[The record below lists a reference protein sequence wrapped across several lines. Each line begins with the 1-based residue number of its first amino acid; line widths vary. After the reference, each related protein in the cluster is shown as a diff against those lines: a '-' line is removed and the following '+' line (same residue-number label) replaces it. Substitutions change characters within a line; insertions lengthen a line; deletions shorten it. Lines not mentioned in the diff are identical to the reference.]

1 MRVNKSELAQILGLS
16 LPTVS
21 AYMVRYG
28 EAFPV
33 LERGGRGRDWWFES
47 DAVTAFLDARK
58 AEDEAG
64 DAERQA
70 ALAQLT
76 LPIGHNGGPDLEAE
90 PELSP
95 AELLTMW
102 KVRRIQREE
111 AYARGRLVEAHKVK
125 STVEGLLSDINRSL
139 RLTVRRFGRENG
151 LSSDLTDALDEAVK
165 QCQRDLVAYRRS
177 MDAPADAQPSLFQ
190 AAAE

>member
-1 MRVNKSELAQILGLS
+1 MRVNKTELSQILGVS
-16 LPTVS
+16 LPTLS
-21 AYMVRYG
+21 AWMARYG
-28 EAFPV
+28 DAFPV
-33 LERGGRGRDWWFES
+33 LERGGRGRDFWFDHEAVQTFLES
-47 DAVTAFLDARK
+47 RK

-70 ALAQLT
+70 ALAQLA
-76 LPIGHNGGPDLEAE
+76 LPIGHNGGPGLEAE
-90 PELSP
+90 PELTP

-111 AYARGRLVEAHKVK
+111 GYACGRLVEVHKVK

-139 RLTVRRFGRENG
+139 RMTVRRFGREHG
-151 LSSDLTDALDEAVK
+151 LSTELTDALDEAVK
-165 QCQRDLVAYRRS
+165 QSQRDLIAYRRS
-177 MDAPADAQPSLFQ
+177 LDAPADAQPSLFQ